1 MQDVLTRGQGLRL
14 GLTSILSAALVA
26 AGALHAEPQARGS
39 ADSPGRPKAAK
50 TPKKEPPKEP
60 AQPEAPAKDGSKD
73 PIHEEFLRV
82 NYLFNRELY
91 DLAIPRYESLL
102 AAHPDYE
109 KIHAIRYALAL
120 SHYNLATRIRKERG
134 AAIASATPARE
145 GQAKTPAESP
155 ADAHLRKAMGHLREA
170 LKKKDFEP
178 RVEATRLLGQVLLLI
193 GDTEN
198 AAKAFRWV
206 LDRKPAKKEA
216 SAAAVG
222 LAESHYFQ
230 GKHSDAAAA
239 FKTALDAGL
248 EGEERD
254 RAEFYLAMSLYNL
267 GGESA
272 GESAEI
278 FGKLAASTSSA
289 YAADARYMKALA
301 QQANGN
307 EAGAIEGFRE
317 VIGTKD
323 GAHAELA
330 WFGLATALFRAG
342 QKDEAAAELQKF
354 METHPKSERRD
365 VAAVYLARALLD
377 TGKGTAA
384 ARMLQDLRASPTAG
398 DEASL
403 WLARLYM
410 RHGKPRGA
418 VDVLREALKA
428 FPQSRHAEAME
439 MELASALLAEGD
451 FQAASERLS
460 RLEGSKGARADQLA
474 YLKAYALHRS
484 GKYEESRAACD
495 RFRSEH
501 PKSPF
506 TKEVEQLVAENLFFS
521 KDYAG
526 ARKAYDAYLAR
537 FGKDLDGVARAKAA
551 FRGAHALYLA
561 KDLQGARGAF
571 AALDTKALG
580 PEAEKVS
587 REDPF
592 FATRDYLEA
601 DIAYQLEEF
610 EAAALRFSSF
620 LEDPRVSHPE
630 GGATA
635 ALEEAATDARFKLAH
650 ALQLSGKLDQA
661 RDAYLKALEAAP
673 KTPHRE
679 QISFELAQIAYTQKD
694 LDEAAAGFSKLLS
707 ESPSSRFAPHALR
720 FLGWIAREKG
730 DPAQA
735 AKHYAKLI
743 SQFPDHEVAADA
755 EIQLALSLQAAG
767 RRDEARMILKRFQS
781 KRPGDPRAARAYL
794 EDAMGLAKEGK
805 HSEAL
810 VLLEKLRK
818 EGPPEVIPAALYES
832 AWCLRATED
841 LDGAARAY
849 GELMAR
855 EDAGELRETARLELA
870 ELEFDRKAYDRAKEL
885 LGPLAGG
892 QGPHRE
898 KALYRLAWTNHMLED
913 AEGTIAA
920 HDALSKEFASSPLRG
935 EAALLAARAHLKQ
948 GDHANAGAIFK
959 ALYDATPQG
968 PAGEAALLGFAE
980 CLVEERKLDEA
991 RKRFE
996 AFLSRF
1002 PESVTAYRA
1011 RFGLG
1016 WIDESQGRLDQAV
1029 TKYREVARSTAT
1041 PTGARAQFQ
1050 IGQCMAAKKDWRNA
1064 IAEFLQV
1071 PASYSHAEWTS
1082 KALLQTAGCFEALED
1097 AENALRYYKEVI
1109 ETHPDRD
1116 EAKLAR
1122 ERVSKLEAR

>member
-1 MQDVLTRGQGLRL
+1 MQDALTRRQGLRL
-14 GLTSILSAALVA
+14 GLTPILSAALFC
-26 AGALHAEPQARGS
+26 AGALHAEPQSRGAAESPARS
-39 ADSPGRPKAAK
+39 KAAK
-50 TPKKEPPKEP
+50 KEPAKEPPR
-60 AQPEAPAKDGSKD
+60 AEAPAPKDGPKD
-73 PIHEEFLRV
+73 PVHEEFLRV

-120 SHYNLATRIRKERG
+120 SHYNLATRLRKERPAG
-134 AAIASATPARE
+134 GPGPAAAKE
-145 GQAKTPAESP
+145 GQGKAAESP
-155 ADAHLRKAMGHLREA
+155 ADAHLRKAMGHLREV

-178 RVEATRLLGQVLLLI
+178 RVEATRLLGQVLLLV
-193 GDTEN
+193 GDGEN

-222 LAESHYFQ
+222 LAESQYFQ

-239 FKTALDAGL
+239 FRTALDAGL
-248 EGEERD
+248 EGEDRD
-254 RAEFYLAMSLYNL
+254 RAEFYLAMSLYNV
-267 GGESA
+267 GGDSAAESA
-272 GESAEI
+272 RI
-278 FGKLAASTSSA
+278 FGKLAGSSSA

-301 QQANGN
+301 EQAKGN

-317 VIGTKD
+317 VIGAKD
-323 GAHAELA
+323 GSHTELA

-342 QKDEAAAELQKF
+342 KKDEAATELQKF
-354 METHPKSERRD
+354 IDTHPKSERRD

-384 ARMLQDLRASPTAG
+384 ARMLQDLRASPAAG

-410 RHGKPRGA
+410 RHGKPKGA
-418 VDVLREALKA
+418 ADVLREALKS
-428 FPQSRHAEAME
+428 FPRSRHAEAME

-460 RLEGSKGARADQLA
+460 RLEGSKSARADQLA
-474 YLKAYALHRS
+474 YLRAYALHRA
-484 GKYEESRAACD
+484 GKYDESKAACE
-495 RFRSEH
+495 RFRTEH

-506 TKEVEQLVAENLFFS
+506 AKEVEQLVAENLFFS
-521 KDYAG
+521 KDYAA
-526 ARKAYDAYLAR
+526 ARQAYDAYLSR
-537 FGKDLDGVARAKAA
+537 FGKDLDGIARAKAA
-551 FRGAHALYLA
+551 FRAAHALYLG
-561 KDLQGARGAF
+561 KDLQGARTAF
-571 AALDTKALG
+571 AALDAKALG
-580 PEAEKVS
+580 PDAEKVF

-592 FATRDYLEA
+592 FATREYLEA
-601 DIAYQLEEF
+601 DIAYQLEEH
-610 EAAALRFSSF
+610 EAAVTMFSRF

-635 ALEEAATDARFKLAH
+635 ALAEAVNDARFKLGH
-650 ALQLSGKLDQA
+650 ALQLAGKLDEA
-661 RDAYLKALEAAP
+661 RDAYLKALQADP

-679 QISFELAQIAYTQKD
+679 QISFELAQIAYGRKD
-694 LDEAAAGFSKLLS
+694 LDGAAAGFAKLLS
-707 ESPSSRFAPHALR
+707 ESPTSRFAPHALR

-730 DPAQA
+730 DHAQA
-735 AKHYAKLI
+735 AKHYAKLV

-767 RRDEARMILKRFQS
+767 RRDEARMILKRFQA
-781 KRPGDPRAARAYL
+781 KRPGDPRAARAHL
-794 EDAMGLAKEGK
+794 EDAMGLAREGK
-805 HSEAL
+805 HAEAL
-810 VLLEKLRK
+810 AILERLRK
-818 EGPPEVIPAALYES
+818 EGPAEIIPAALYES
-832 AWCLRATED
+832 AWCLRSTGD

-849 GELMAR
+849 GDLMGR
-855 EDAGELRETARLELA
+855 EDAGDLRETARLELA
-870 ELEFDRKAYDRAKEL
+870 ELEFDRKAFARAKEL
-885 LGPLAGG
+885 LGPLASA
-892 QGPHRE
+892 QGPLRE
-898 KALYRLAWTNHMLED
+898 KALYRLAWTNHMLDD
-913 AEGTIAA
+913 AAGTIAA
-920 HDALSKEFASSPLRG
+920 HDALATEFKSSPLRG
-935 EAALLAARAHLKQ
+935 EAALLAAKAHLKG
-948 GDHANAGAIFK
+948 GDHARAGAIFK
-959 ALYDATPQG
+959 SLYEATPQG
-968 PAGEAALLGFAE
+968 PGGEAALLGLAE

-996 AFLSRF
+996 AFLSAF
-1002 PESVTAYRA
+1002 PESTTAYRA
-1011 RFGLG
+1011 RFGLA

-1029 TKYREVARSTAT
+1029 TKYREVARATAT

-1071 PASYSHAEWTS
+1071 PASYGHAEWTS

-1097 AENALRYYKEVI
+1097 ANNALRYYKEVI

-1122 ERVSKLEAR
+1122 ERVSKLESR